1 MSLDPSRFTENVYV
15 NTDWTLTVERGTS
28 LEDVLNPAF
37 LSNVAARLHPY
48 DHIRVRVDSGEW
60 YAELMVLDCGRVWAK
75 LVVLSKYELVGEAV
89 NAEEMDDQFYVQH
102 RGPHLKFCVVRKSDK
117 EPIKD
122 QFASKA
128 EAQTWLSSHLLTL

>member
-37 LSNVAARLHPY
+37 LANVANRLHPY

-60 YAELMVLDCGRVWAK
+60 YAELMVLQCGRVWAK
-75 LVVLSKYELVGEAV
+75 LMVLSKHSLTDEEV
-89 NAEEMDDQFYVQH
+89 NAEEVDDQYFVQFC
-102 RGPHLKFCVVRKSDK
+102 GPHKKFCVIRKSDK
-117 EPIKD
+117 EAIKE
-122 QFASKA
+122 QCANKS
-128 EAQTWLSSHLLTL
+128 EAQAWLSSHLLTL